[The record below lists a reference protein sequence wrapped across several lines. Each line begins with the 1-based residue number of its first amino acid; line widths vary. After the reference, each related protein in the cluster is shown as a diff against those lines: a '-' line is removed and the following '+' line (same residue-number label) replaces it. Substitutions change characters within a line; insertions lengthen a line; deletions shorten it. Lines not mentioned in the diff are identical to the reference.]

1 MRISDWSSDV
11 CSSDLQIDAHPF
23 FILLQE
29 RCRVEIGLPD
39 IAAHDQKAIRRS
51 GLPVDDASAAS
62 VEANR
67 IGPAQLAQCLDVAA
81 DRIDRDQCREA
92 IDDFADLLPPR
103 DLADDAGVGG
113 PAAPSER
120 FGIAARTPD
129 PVGRLSVPDASD
141 IYTVGQTL
149 VGR

>member
-51 GLPVDDASAAS
+51 GLPVDDAPAAS

-92 IDDFADLLPPR
+92 IDEFADLLPPR
-103 DLADDAGVGG
+103 DLDDDAGVGG

-120 FGIAARTPD
+120 LDRK
-129 PVGRLSVPDASD
+129 SVVEGKRVSEGVD
-141 IYTVGQTL
+141 IG
-149 VGR
+149 GG